1 MVFDVFG
8 RRVTVLR
15 SDGQWNAF
23 YGGTDGKRRQAR
35 DIVIPSALQAE
46 EIERYLADLCHEWA
60 STRASDV
67 RRVG

>member
-15 SDGQWNAF
+15 SDGQWDAF
-23 YGGTDGKRRQAR
+23 YGGPDGKRRQAR

-46 EIERYLADLCHEWA
+46 EIERY
-60 STRASDV
+60 
-67 RRVG
+67 